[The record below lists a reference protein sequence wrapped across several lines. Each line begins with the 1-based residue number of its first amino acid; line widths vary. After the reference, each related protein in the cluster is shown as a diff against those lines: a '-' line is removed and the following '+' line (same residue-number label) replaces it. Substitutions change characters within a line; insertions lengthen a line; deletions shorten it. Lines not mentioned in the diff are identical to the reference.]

1 MQADVEEIDFSGM
14 KDMKDALNDN
24 KNFSIGRNLEGD
36 GEAIDLSKIKDLGN
50 EDELFAQMNAEGNIV
65 MDQGDRK

>member
-50 EDELFAQMNAEGNIV
+50 EDELFAQMNEEGNIV